1 MQSERQTTTKKR
13 KEGNKNDATSPIKT
27 KQNKKGAKHDEERRN
42 QIGAIEGR
50 FVGGGFRM
58 IVKIS
63 VVDDR
68 RTVAETWN
76 ETRKK
81 FIPGANKNKYFIK
94 KPIELLQANSVDPGQ

>member
-1 MQSERQTTTKKR
+1 
-13 KEGNKNDATSPIKT
+13 
-27 KQNKKGAKHDEERRN
+27 
-42 QIGAIEGR
+42 
-50 FVGGGFRM
+50 M